1 MITRAKIC
9 LQWSIKPEPRLDWS
23 PLKLRT
29 RIYKGASR
37 PPVVAVKNVPARHHL
52 PRTFIDILY
61 YQGVHMQNREH
72 TESTGKISIGSFYS

>member
-29 RIYKGASR
+29 RIYMGASR
-37 PPVVAVKNVPARHHL
+37 PPVVTVKNVPAQHHL

-72 TESTGKISIGSFYS
+72 TESTGKISIASFYS